1 VDVLDQVDAE
11 AVQTVP
17 AVWYLDPAV
26 PAVDPAVPAVDP
38 AVPAVDPAV
47 PAVDPVLAAP
57 MDLAMVL
64 ATVLSLKEDEETCA
78 AAICA

>member
-1 VDVLDQVDAE
+1 MDVLDQVDAE

-64 ATVLSLKEDEETCA
+64 AVLSLKEDEETCA
-78 AAICA
+78 AANCA